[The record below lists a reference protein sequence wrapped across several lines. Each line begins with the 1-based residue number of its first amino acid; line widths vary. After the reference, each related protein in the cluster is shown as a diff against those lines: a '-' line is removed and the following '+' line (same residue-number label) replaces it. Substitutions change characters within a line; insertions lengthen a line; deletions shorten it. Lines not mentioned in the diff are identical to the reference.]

1 MKISGNTILITGG
14 GSGIGLALAER
25 FVQAGNTVIICGRR
39 ADKLQELKERYPDIH
54 TVACDLSVESH
65 RLELFRKVTSEF
77 PGLNVLIN
85 NAGIQ
90 QRVHL
95 LEAEKEWEYYRQEI
109 SINVDAPIHLT
120 LLFLPHLLKQPDPV
134 IINVTSGLSITP
146 GAWVPIYSSTKA
158 ALHSFTVS
166 LRIQLAQSNA
176 KVIEVLP
183 PAVNTDLGG
192 AGLHTFGAPLDEFAD
207 SVFRDLQTGKEEIGY
222 GGTEERLHLS
232 AIQARETA
240 ARMYDGF
247 RSGT

>member
-1 MKISGNTILITGG
+1 MKISRNTILITGG
-14 GSGIGLALAER
+14 ASGIGLALAER

-39 ADKLQELKERYPDIH
+39 ADKLQELKERYTDIH
-54 TVACDLSVESH
+54 TVTCDLSVESQ
-65 RLELFRKVTSEF
+65 RLELFRRVTSEF

-90 QRVHL
+90 QRVQL
-95 LEAEKEWEYYRQEI
+95 LEPEKDWEHYRQEI
-109 SINVDAPIHLT
+109 AINVDAPIHLA
-120 LLFLPHLLKQPDPV
+120 LLFMPHLLKQPDPV
-134 IINVTSGLSITP
+134 IVNVTSGLSITP

-166 LRIQLAQSNA
+166 LRIQLAQTNVQ
-176 KVIEVLP
+176 VIEVLP

-207 SVFRDLQTGKEEIGY
+207 SVFRDLQTAKEEIGY
-222 GGTEERLHLS
+222 GGTEERLQLS
-232 AIQARETA
+232 AIQAREAA